1 VESVRTRDD
10 KDQSCVGH
18 FFRLGL
24 LTLRLPEGVVS
35 ISTWGGSSITLASA
49 RNLRLVGQD
58 ETGGRPPLI
67 ERVRA
72 RRDRHKERSRL
83 FRIGFAL
90 LGFLVCAAGL
100 VMLVTPGPGIPVLI
114 LGLAMLALEFA
125 WAERWLERVVD
136 KAEEAVDQVTKGS
149 PARQAALISAGLVGL
164 VAIVVAVIL
173 WDIPFFPG

>member
-24 LTLRLPEGVVS
+24 LTLRLPEVLFRFQPG
-35 ISTWGGSSITLASA
+35 GGSSITLASA